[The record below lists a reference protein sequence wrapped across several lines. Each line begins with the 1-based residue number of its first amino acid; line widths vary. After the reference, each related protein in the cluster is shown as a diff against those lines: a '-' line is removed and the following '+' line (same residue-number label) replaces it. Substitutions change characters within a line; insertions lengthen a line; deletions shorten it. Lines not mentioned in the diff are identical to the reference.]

1 PFAVVEMTALAVPG
15 AQHGAVV
22 YRTLQ
27 CKIGNPAVALAHD
40 RQEEAFR
47 RFSRRRLLDDVARFI
62 GEATWRH
69 RNGARERH
77 DLLHAELEVA
87 ADQRHGGE
95 DKPLRGFGRG
105 QRAQGH
111 LCLFETSD
119 PQDVMRERIMP
130 TLLVARQRWY
140 GRICTHEPLSLRR
153 RMNAA
158 LPLSPTQVTAAR
170 R

>member
-1 PFAVVEMTALAVPG
+1 G

-22 YRTLQ
+22 YRALQ
-27 CKIGNPAVALAHD
+27 RKIGDAAVALSHD

-47 RFSRRRLLDDVARFI
+47 RFSRRRHLDDVTGFI
-62 GEATWRH
+62 AEAIWRH
-69 RNGARERH
+69 HNAGRERH
-77 DLLHAELEVA
+77 DLLHAELEMA
-87 ADQRHGGE
+87 ADQRHSGE
-95 DKPLRGFGRG
+95 DKPLRGFGPG

-119 PQDVMRERIMP
+119 PQDVMRERIVP

-140 GRICTHEPLSLRR
+140 GRIFTHEPLSLRR

-158 LPLSPTQVTAAR
+158 LPLSPTQVTAG
-170 R
+170 